1 MAQGRRQGRET
12 QRKVRREGG
21 RWPGPALCL
30 LGAKEAEVGTAGT
43 LPRVVREGGLVRE
56 RKGASPQAASGAWN
70 PSRLGR
76 EVL

>member
-1 MAQGRRQGRET
+1 MRDGTGETPRGRGT

-43 LPRVVREGGLVRE
+43 LPRVVREE
-56 RKGASPQAASGAWN
+56 AW
-70 PSRLGR
+70 
-76 EVL
+76 